1 MSPLIPELY
10 GPLCSILVL
19 SCILLVCSIR
29 NRSRLALPPG
39 PKKLPLVGN
48 FFDMPTSEEWKTYQ
62 RWSREFDSDIIH
74 LNVAGK
80 SIIILSSLQA
90 TNDLLVQQSSI
101 YSDRPRF
108 PMLNELMGWD
118 FSMGFMKYGTPASS
132 DCKKRTLFRRT
143 KRKLFNTA
151 FSAGASPDFQPM
163 ELTATHALLRRF
175 LTNPECDII
184 QQFRQMI
191 GGLIMSIAYGID
203 VLPMNDPYLELLQE
217 SMHGLAEAR
226 VPGKYLV
233 DAIPILKY
241 IPTWFP
247 GAGFKRAAKEW
258 GEMTR
263 QSVRVP
269 FAEAKR
275 IIATGKSQASYVSKL
290 LSVEWDASDPN
301 YSEDA
306 IRDTAGSIFNAG
318 IQTTLATLRTFAL
331 AMLLHPE
338 IQERAQ
344 SEIDSV
350 VGCDRLPTFDDKPAL
365 PYITALVKEML
376 RWNPPSPV
384 GVPHFVAV
392 ENEYRGYRIPAG
404 SIVLGNIWAILYDN
418 ALYPTPLEFR
428 PERFLAVGQAQG
440 SNPDP
445 ASVFGYGRS
454 HTGKPTRACP
464 GQFMAMDQLWITVA
478 SILAAFN
485 ITKAIGDTGKGI
497 EPTSKDIS
505 GVSGMQ
511 LPFKSCVQPRSKR
524 SAELVEATAL

>member
-1 MSPLIPELY
+1 MSPLISELY
-10 GPLCSILVL
+10 GPLCGILVL
-19 SCILLVCSIR
+19 SCIFLIYSIR

-48 FFDMPTSEEWKTYQ
+48 FFDMPTSEAWKTYQ
-62 RWSREFDSDIIH
+62 RWSKEFDSDIIH

-90 TNDLLVQQSSI
+90 TNDLMMQRSSI

-118 FSMGFMKYGTPASS
+118 FAMGFMKYGPQWRA
-132 DCKKRTLFRRT
+132 
-143 KRKLFNTA
+143 KRKVFNTA
-151 FSAGASPDFQPM
+151 FSAGASPQFQPM
-163 ELTATHALLRRF
+163 ELAAAHALLRSI
-175 LTNPECDII
+175 LTNPECDMI
-184 QQFRQMI
+184 QEFQKMT
-191 GGLIMSIAYGID
+191 GGLIMSITYGID
-203 VLPMNDPYLELLQE
+203 VLPVNDPYLKLVQE
-217 SMHGLAEAR
+217 SMHGLAVAG
-226 VPGKYLV
+226 VPGRYLV

-241 IPTWFP
+241 IPAWFP
-247 GAGFKRAAKEW
+247 GAGFKRAAKKW
-258 GEMTR
+258 GQMTR

-290 LSVEWDASDPN
+290 LSMGGDASDPS

-318 IQTTLATLRTFAL
+318 SQTTVATLGTFAL
-331 AMLLHPE
+331 AMLLYPE
-338 IQERAQ
+338 IQKRAQ

-365 PYITALVKEML
+365 PYITALVKEIL
-376 RWNPPSPV
+376 RWSPPAPL
-384 GVPHFVAV
+384 GIPHFVAV
-392 ENEYRGYRIPAG
+392 EDEYRGYRIPAG
-404 SIVLGNIWAILYDN
+404 SLVLGNSWAILQDD
-418 ALYPTPLEFR
+418 ALYPAPREFR
-428 PERFLAVGQAQG
+428 PERFLPVGQAQG

-445 ASVFGYGRS
+445 ASAFGYGR
-454 HTGKPTRACP
+454 RACP

-478 SILAAFN
+478 SILAAFD
-485 ITKAIGDTGKGI
+485 ITKAIGDDGKVI
-497 EPTSKDIS
+497 EPISKYS
-505 GVSGMQ
+505 SVSGNPI
-511 LPFKSCVQPRSKR
+511 PFKSCIRPRSKR

>member
-10 GPLCSILVL
+10 GPLCSILLL

-39 PKKLPLVGN
+39 PKKLPLVGKL
-48 FFDMPTSEEWKTYQ
+48 FDMPTSEEWKTYQ
-62 RWSREFDSDIIH
+62 RWSTEFDSDIIH

-118 FSMGFMKYGTPASS
+118 FSSS
-132 DCKKRTLFRRT
+132 DCQKRTLFRRT
-143 KRKLFNTA
+143 KRKLLNTA
-151 FSAGASPDFQPM
+151 FSVGASPHFQPM
-163 ELTATHALLRRF
+163 ELTAAHALLRRF

-184 QQFRQMI
+184 QQFRQMT

-203 VLPMNDPYLELLQE
+203 VLPMNDPYLKLLQE

-226 VPGKYLV
+226 VSGKYLV
-233 DAIPILKY
+233 DAISILKY

-290 LSVEWDASDPN
+290 LSVGRDASDPN

-306 IRDTAGSIFNAG
+306 IRDTAGSIFSAG
-318 IQTTLATLRTFAL
+318 IQTPLATLRTFAL

-376 RWNPPSPV
+376 RWNPPAPL
-384 GVPHFVAV
+384 GIPHFVAV

-404 SIVLGNIWAILYDN
+404 SIVLGNIWAILHDN

-428 PERFLAVGQAQG
+428 PEHFLAVGQAQG

-445 ASVFGYGRS
+445 ASVFGYGR
-454 HTGKPTRACP
+454 RACP
-464 GQFMAMDQLWITVA
+464 GQFMAMDELWITVA
-478 SILAAFN
+478 SILAVFN

-497 EPTSKDIS
+497 EPTSKYIS
-505 GVSGMQ
+505 GVSSMQ

>member
-10 GPLCSILVL
+10 GPLCSTLVL

-29 NRSRLALPPG
+29 NRSRLTLPPG

-48 FFDMPTSEEWKTYQ
+48 LFDMPASEEWKTYQ

-74 LNVAGK
+74 LTVAGK
-80 SIIILSSLQA
+80 SSIILSSLQA
-90 TNDLLVQQSSI
+90 TNDLLVQRSSI
-101 YSDRPRF
+101 YSDRQGLQITARAV
-108 PMLNELMGWD
+108 LLI
-118 FSMGFMKYGTPASS
+118 FSQAT
-132 DCKKRTLFRRT
+132 RT

-151 FSAGASPDFQPM
+151 FSAGASPHFQPM
-163 ELTATHALLRRF
+163 ELTAVHALLRRF

-184 QQFRQMI
+184 QQFRQMT

-203 VLPMNDPYLELLQE
+203 VLPMNDPYLKLLQE
-217 SMHGLAEAR
+217 SMHGLAEAS

-290 LSVEWDASDPN
+290 LSVGGDASDPN

-318 IQTTLATLRTFAL
+318 IQTTVATLRTFAL

-350 VGCDRLPTFDDKPAL
+350 VGCDRLPTFDDKSAL

-376 RWNPPSPV
+376 RWNPPAPL

-404 SIVLGNIWAILYDN
+404 SIVLANIWAILHDN

-445 ASVFGYGRS
+445 ASVFGYGR
-454 HTGKPTRACP
+454 RACP
-464 GQFMAMDQLWITVA
+464 GQFMAMDELWITVA

-485 ITKAIGDTGKGI
+485 ITRAIGDTGKGI
-497 EPTSKDIS
+497 EPTSRYLS
-505 GVSGMQ
+505 SVSSIQ
-511 LPFKSCVQPRSKR
+511 LPFKCCVQPRSKR